1 MNQQGE
7 RQTLENFKNEDDFW
21 EINTLSVIIPASE
34 RDFVKSIQDEIAQG
48 IGLQDDIYTYSY

>member
-1 MNQQGE
+1 VNQQGE